1 MFSKPVSIEK
11 PPIFTTINAQK
22 NAGKV
27 EVFIH
32 IIIFTCYNDYVASI
46 IIKDKPPTSIGFLI
60 GSPAKVNLPIKNVC
74 GRVYFFFFTIS

>member
-11 PPIFTTINAQK
+11 PPIFTTVNAQK

-32 IIIFTCYNDYVASI
+32 IIIFTCYNGYVASI
-46 IIKDKPPTSIGFLI
+46 IIKDKPLLQSVF
-60 GSPAKVNLPIKNVC
+60 NW
-74 GRVYFFFFTIS
+74 FTGQSEFTN

>member
-11 PPIFTTINAQK
+11 PPIFTTVNAQK

-32 IIIFTCYNDYVASI
+32 IIIFTCYNGYVASI
-46 IIKDKPPTSIGFLI
+46 IIKDKPLLQSGF
-60 GSPAKVNLPIKNVC
+60 NW
-74 GRVYFFFFTIS
+74 FTGQSEFTN